1 MYFRLFVN
9 VIVMIIGVAKLFSN
23 LFSYFAAYLPG
34 QLLRHA
40 HFRNWKHNKYL
51 PILVVNVKIY
61 TKIFVENL
69 GQI

>member
-40 HFRNWKHNKYL
+40 HFRNWKQQV

-61 TKIFVENL
+61 TEIFVENL